1 VATGWEALVRSPW
14 RVLISPWPWRS
25 VRYLLAGS
33 ALGFVWL
40 AVVLVM
46 LTAGVLLTPLV
57 VGIGF
62 LFATVGLGGRFA
74 ARDRARLR
82 MDTPK
87 PKPELWAWTWS
98 RQWSLLR
105 ERDTWREFGYM
116 LLIVLV
122 VWVLEAVIALAPL
135 LTAAALIAA
144 PVLVL
149 LLGDQVVVGGPP
161 LQSLDIWPFL
171 PLFGVLLL
179 IPAAYLWIAA
189 ATVRAALVRSVSSPG
204 RAQLGAQLI
213 AVGQSRARLLDA
225 FEVERKR
232 IERDLHDGAQQR
244 LVSLAMMLGLARI
257 ELDDGGE
264 VATAAKLVADAH
276 RDAKL
281 ALVELRELIRG
292 IHPQVLTDRGLVAA
306 VDELADRAAVTVY
319 TDFDLPVRPA
329 ELIESTVYFVVSEAL
344 SNAAKHGDA
353 QTVRITGRRVG
364 DTLVVTIKDDGS
376 GGADPAKGT
385 GLQGLVDRVAA
396 ADGKLL
402 LASPAGG
409 PTELRVEIPW
419 TMPVTAYH

>member
-14 RVLISPWPWRS
+14 RVLLSPWPWRS
-25 VRYLLAGS
+25 VRYLIGGS
-33 ALGFVWL
+33 ALGVTWL

-57 VGIGF
+57 VGVGF
-62 LFATVGLGGRFA
+62 LITTVGLGSRFA
-74 ARDRARLR
+74 TRDRARLR

-87 PKPELWAWTWS
+87 PNPPEPWTWS
-98 RQWSLLR
+98 RQRSLLR
-105 ERDTWREFGYM
+105 DRDTWREFGYM

-122 VWVLEAVIALAPL
+122 VWILEAAIALAPL
-135 LTAAALIAA
+135 LAAAALIVA

-161 LQSLDIWPFL
+161 LQSLAIWPFL

-189 ATVRAALVRSVSSPG
+189 ATVRAALVRAVSTPG
-204 RAQLGAQLI
+204 RAQLGAKLI
-213 AVGQSRARLLDA
+213 EVGRSRARLLDA

-257 ELDDGGE
+257 ELEDGGE

-281 ALVELRELIRG
+281 ALTELRELIRG

-306 VDELADRAAVTVY
+306 VDELADRAAVSVY

-353 QTVRITGRRVG
+353 DTVRITGRRVG
-364 DTLVVTIKDDGS
+364 DTLVVTIKDDGR